1 MTGLLENY
9 EIDGKLLLTG
19 SEKKAINKARDCLY
33 THISENDDDKLF
45 GEILEID
52 DEGAQV
58 NKVCFLKCILGG
70 ESFWLYNNAPPV
82 VSPSATDVSKVW
94 PSIDEIRKENGLVD
108 GDKRKEILTS
118 LENFSKFFNINFL
131 DISEVYTSTNGLI
144 LYHCKKK
151 QGKLYNL
158 PTFINKALSNVLS
171 AVLDCPKGVFYAIEN
186 FSSLAVKTILPA
198 LTKSNYAYVFRA
210 LSRPPYMIFP
220 FSKDD
225 IKDIKDIEKN
235 ITSDCFWERIRDRND
250 FKNLVKYVKE
260 NNYNPKITETDII
273 GAYHELIRQVIEYTK
288 R

>member
-1 MTGLLENY
+1 M
-9 EIDGKLLLTG
+9 
-19 SEKKAINKARDCLY
+19 
-33 THISENDDDKLF
+33 
-45 GEILEID
+45 
-52 DEGAQV
+52 
-58 NKVCFLKCILGG
+58 
-70 ESFWLYNNAPPV
+70 
-82 VSPSATDVSKVW
+82 
-94 PSIDEIRKENGLVD
+94 
-108 GDKRKEILTS
+108 
-118 LENFSKFFNINFL
+118 
-131 DISEVYTSTNGLI
+131 
-144 LYHCKKK
+144 
-151 QGKLYNL
+151 
-158 PTFINKALSNVLS
+158 LS